1 MTTLTLESF
10 LEKYELAHAVKGY
23 TEYLQGGYKY
33 YGIHQLEQLIDWINQ
48 ERINVVAIFLE
59 DSLSVEVGKNTVLLC
74 KTRSGDHVALWLD
87 EKSTLNHIF
96 SKNRAERTHGCHSMQ
111 LACSCCVPE
120 VFERMRSFCEQK
132 EISRVFVRKSL
143 GDLFVDHGD
152 YYLE

>member
-1 MTTLTLESF
+1 MTMLTLEFF

-23 TEYLQGGYKY
+23 TEYLKGGYKY
-33 YGIHQLEQLIDWINQ
+33 CGIHQLEQLIDWINQ

-59 DSLSVEVGKNTVLLC
+59 DCLSGEVGKNTVILC
-74 KTRSGDHVALWLD
+74 KTRSGDHVALWLN
-87 EKSTLNHIF
+87 EKSTANHIF
-96 SKNRAERTHGCHSMQ
+96 SKHKAERPHGYSMQ

-120 VFERMRSFCEQK
+120 VFERMSSFCEQK
-132 EISRVFVRKSL
+132 ELSRVFVRKSL